1 VGVIGD
7 AKYGDLREQPQ
18 RMFYV
23 PLFQHLQERPYQV
36 HVRTAGDPAP
46 IIAAMR
52 REIQAMDQDISLD
65 HVRTIKEVIH
75 DLLQHDRMF
84 AFLASVFGLLA
95 LLLTSIGIYGVVAY
109 QVTRRTGEIGIRM
122 ALGAQRADVLWMV
135 MRETLL
141 VLAAGAALGLPA
153 AVAAAQVLRSL
164 LFGLGPSDPPAIA
177 LAAATLAGAGALA
190 GLLPARRAAS
200 LSPMD
205 ALRHE

>member
-1 VGVIGD
+1 
-7 AKYGDLREQPQ
+7 
-18 RMFYV
+18 MFYL
-23 PLFQHLQERPYQV
+23 PLFQHLEDGPYYV
-36 HVRTAGDPAP
+36 HVRTAGNPAP
-46 IIAAMR
+46 IIAAIR
-52 REIQAMDQDISLD
+52 SEIQAIDQDISIGSI
-65 HVRTIKEVIH
+65 RTINEVIH

-84 AFLASVFGLLA
+84 AFLASAFGLLA
-95 LLLTSIGIYGVVAY
+95 LVLTSIGIYGVVAY

-141 VLAAGAALGLPA
+141 VLAAGGALGLPA

-164 LFGLGPSDPPAIA
+164 LFGLGPSDPRAIIWA
-177 LAAATLAGAGALA
+177 VATLAAAGALA
-190 GLLPARRAAS
+190 GFLPARRAAA